1 MNKYDRLIEK
11 FERFLGKNGNENEW
25 IEVESDWFF
34 DDFYCLSSIG
44 EMVEDYWTICELLN
58 RAHNKKLLERSMKY
72 EENSIRRFLNSKN
85 SELLQVQAASYL
97 QKRSRYVDNENNA
110 ILLYIDFKDAA
121 NVKDLSDE
129 QETFLRTEFKK
140 AKRDFDSG
148 KYDYEDE
155 E

>member
-1 MNKYDRLIEK
+1 MNKYDKLIEK
-11 FERFLGKNGNENEW
+11 FERFLEKNENENEW

-34 DDFYCLSSIG
+34 DDFYCLSGIG
-44 EMVEDYWTICELLN
+44 EIVDDYWAICELLN
-58 RAHNKKLLERSMKY
+58 RAHNKRLLERSMKY

-121 NVKDLSDE
+121 NVKNLSDE

-140 AKRDFDSG
+140 AKKDFDNG

>member
-1 MNKYDRLIEK
+1 MNKYDRLTEK
-11 FERFLGKNGNENEW
+11 FEKFLEKNENENKW

-34 DDFYCLSSIG
+34 DDFYCLSGIG
-44 EMVEDYWTICELLN
+44 EIVEDYWAICELLN

-97 QKRSRYVDNENNA
+97 QKRERYVDSESNT

-121 NVKDLSDE
+121 NLNDLSEE
-129 QETFLRTEFKK
+129 QEELLRHEFRI
-140 AKRDFDSG
+140 AKQDFENG
-148 KYDYEDE
+148 KYNYEDE